1 MAWRDRPIE
10 ESEAKWRRFV
20 VLFVAVFVGGLAAVL
35 GLIVLLDPF
44 DSGRFPALPIAGV
57 SDDSQRTANVSLGR
71 SVNFNAAIFGNSH
84 GQLLDPERL
93 SASTGLRFVQLAI
106 PGANAPEQIAM
117 LGWFIRHH
125 RRIGAIVLA
134 ADERWCVEDPQP
146 WHVFPFW
153 LYGESNFAYLVNSLN
168 TRPLTAAYRRV
179 RFALGLVAPSNPR
192 GYDDYEIGLP
202 KDYAF
207 EFPAAPPAGDGVPAS
222 AIQLGNRP
230 FPAIAQLAALL
241 APLRPDTPLVIV
253 FPPQFYTM
261 LPVNG
266 YDAAV
271 LNECKARFARLA
283 TGAPR
288 RGFLDFL
295 ADTPTNRDPKNYTDL
310 VHYRANVSRGI
321 EGQIAGIL
329 NGRPAAAR

>member
-1 MAWRDRPIE
+1 MVGRGRPIE

-20 VLFVAVFVGGLAAVL
+20 VLFVAVFAGGLAAVL

-71 SVNFNAAIFGNSH
+71 SANFNAAIFGNSH

-93 SASTGLRFVQLAI
+93 SVSTGLSFVQLTI

-146 WHVFPFW
+146 WQVFPFW
-153 LYGESNFAYLVNSLN
+153 LYDESNFAYLVNSLN

-179 RFALGLVAPSNPR
+179 RFAFGLVAPSNPR
-192 GYDDYEIGLP
+192 GYDDYETGLP

-207 EFPAAPPAGDGVPAS
+207 DFPAAPSAGDGVPVS

-241 APLRPDTPLVIV
+241 APLPDTPLVIL

-261 LPVNG
+261 LPVTG

-271 LNECKARFARLA
+271 LKECKARFAHLVA
-283 TGAPR
+283 DAPR

-295 ADTPTNRDPKNYTDL
+295 VDTPTNRDPKNYTDL
-310 VHYRANVSRGI
+310 VHYRANVARGI
-321 EGQIAGIL
+321 EGQIADIL
-329 NGRPAAAR
+329 NGRPAAPR